1 MMAICCYIEPNY
13 LNDLFTNPDEENM
26 LIDKDTVVS
35 LHFFK
40 LTNQEG
46 EVIDESSTP
55 VSYLHGGYGSMFPS
69 VELALQGKEAGYD
82 LSLLMEPEDTFGEYD
97 SELIRVEP
105 RNAFPDN
112 VQKGMQ
118 FEGSANNSED
128 QMVYTVID
136 VTDDTVVVDGNHP
149 LAGIAL
155 KFECSVMD
163 VRAATLE
170 EISHGHVHGP
180 HGHHH

>member
-1 MMAICCYIEPNY
+1 MLALFLKY
-13 LNDLFTNPDEENM
+13 LITNPEEEKM
-26 LIDKDTVVS
+26 RIDKDTVVS

-46 EVIDESSTP
+46 EVVDESSTP
-55 VSYLHGGYGSMFPS
+55 VSYLHGGYGGMFPS
-69 VELALQGKEAGYD
+69 VELALEGKEAGYS
-82 LSLLMEPEDTFGEYD
+82 LSLLMEPEETFGEYD
-97 SELIRVEP
+97 NELIRVEP
-105 RNAFPDN
+105 RGAFPDN
-112 VQKGMQ
+112 VEKGMQ
-118 FEGSANNSED
+118 FEGSAENSED
-128 QMVYTVID
+128 QMIYTVID
-136 VTDDTVVVDGNHP
+136 VTDDIVVVDGNHP

-163 VRAATLE
+163 VRAATQE

>member
-1 MMAICCYIEPNY
+1 
-13 LNDLFTNPDEENM
+13 M

-55 VSYLHGGYGSMFPS
+55 VSYLHGGYGGMFPS
-69 VELALQGKEAGYD
+69 VELALQGKEVGYS
-82 LSLLMEPEDTFGEYD
+82 LSLLMEPEETFGEYD
-97 SELIRVEP
+97 GELVRVES

-118 FEGSANNSED
+118 FEGNSNDSED
-128 QMVYTVID
+128 QLIYTVID
-136 VTDDTVVVDGNHP
+136 VTEDVVVVDGNHP
-149 LAGIAL
+149 FAGIAL
-155 KFECSVMD
+155 KFECSVME

-170 EISHGHVHGP
+170 EISHGHVHGS